1 MLPSKLLKRESD
13 FGMAFLCLSEGM
25 HSWERNKAV
34 LRASSFFAGKASL
47 PRRLISNFVDLH

>member
-13 FGMAFLCLSEGM
+13 FGMAFLCLSKGM

-34 LRASSFFAGKASL
+34 LRASYFLRAEMETRFWLGPL
-47 PRRLISNFVDLH
+47 